1 MVRVPPRGLK
11 QSRISLPSMKSKVNL
26 MGARRQG
33 FTLVELLVVI
43 TIIVV
48 LVALSLLGT
57 RTFLN
62 KAAAV

>member
-1 MVRVPPRGLK
+1 MR
-11 QSRISLPSMKSKVNL
+11 
-26 MGARRQG
+26 ARRQG
-33 FTLVELLVVI
+33 FTLVELLFVI